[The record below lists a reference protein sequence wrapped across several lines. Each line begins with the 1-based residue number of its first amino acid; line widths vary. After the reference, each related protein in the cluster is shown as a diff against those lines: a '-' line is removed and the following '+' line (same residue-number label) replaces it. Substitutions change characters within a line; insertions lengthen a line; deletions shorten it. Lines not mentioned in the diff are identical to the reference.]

1 MRKAN
6 EREKKSTPSIW
17 TDKDD
22 APELTESFF
31 DKADLYAGKTL
42 KARGRP
48 KSAEQLA
55 TSYLRKGK
63 LKRTSKHY
71 EADIEALKK
80 ASKALD
86 KLLEAKAVDVE
97 SMVADFKTA
106 RKKVRSPSK
115 KSRV

>member
-1 MRKAN
+1 MNAK
-6 EREKKSTPSIW
+6 KKSTPRIW
-17 TDKDD
+17 TDQDD

-31 DKADLYAGKTL
+31 DKADLYMGKTL

-48 KSAEQLA
+48 KSAKQLA
-55 TSYLRKGK
+55 TSYLRMGK
-63 LKRTSKHY
+63 LKRTSKHC

-80 ASKALD
+80 ASKTLD